1 MPAASAH
8 TPSTRIPHLLSQRR
22 GTVVLFA
29 VIALLLVACQA
40 LAGCGVSP
48 ESEAQPVQTTAAAL
62 VVPDLVGLDGKE
74 AAEAIEQAGFTAR
87 PDFTDID
94 GEETVIIPENWSVR
108 EQDPAAGSTAA
119 ANQVITLTVN
129 HDAADAAASAA
140 ASASAAAAR
149 AEASA
154 AASASAAAARAA
166 QEEAARQ
173 AEQAAQEEAA
183 RQAEQAA
190 QEQAARQAEQAAP
203 APVPLMPQQD
213 TSVYYQNCSEAR
225 AAGAAPLYRDDP
237 GYRSGLDRDND
248 GIACE

>member
-8 TPSTRIPHLLSQRR
+8 TPSTRFPHLLSQRR

-119 ANQVITLTVN
+119 ADQVITLTVN

-166 QEEAARQ
+166 QEE
-173 AEQAAQEEAA
+173 
-183 RQAEQAA
+183 
-190 QEQAARQAEQAAP
+190 AARQAEQAAP